1 MPIETRARSQY
12 RRALPQAGIYL
23 ARITNLKDPTRMGG
37 IEVSIE
43 RGLPN
48 NANLEGETYPV
59 RYVTPFYGV
68 TNVAF
73 EGTDPRKF
81 DDVQKS
87 YGFWMVPPDIGTQIL
102 VVFIDGHPT
111 GYWIGCLMDEFQNSM
126 LPGLAATQNVYLTP
140 EQQLKYGTKNL
151 PSAEFLKR
159 NIKELINPDAQF
171 KPVHPFADRLLAQGL
186 LLDNIRGVTSSS
198 ARRETPS
205 KVFGI
210 STPGPIDP
218 NGRKALVGKEKKV
231 SVPITR
237 LGGSQF
243 VMDDGDD
250 DGQNELVRIRTRT
263 GHQILLHNS
272 SDLIYI
278 GNSKGT
284 AWIELTSNGKI
295 DIYAQDSVSI
305 HTEADFNFRA
315 GRDINIEAVR
325 NINIKSYNDF
335 NLNVENDYNLL
346 VNNDGKLF
354 FAGKCD
360 KTVNNDYK
368 LTVGNNIEQFANNQ
382 QRITA
387 NNGIDLLSEASIKLN
402 TGADLHF
409 GAVGNSYTSAAQIHL
424 NGPPAEEAVSAT
436 SAVKP
441 TPLSMFSLPFRTN
454 EAGWING
461 NFYKAGNISSI
472 MQRVPTHEPWDQHE
486 NINPEKY
493 SFDATDVLVS
503 TTEAARSGAI
513 PTANDPPPP
522 PPSNEDQPADWSK
535 DESFIK
541 KVKEV
546 SKELGCN
553 FVDLLACMSFE
564 TGRTFDP
571 AKRNGIGATGLIQFI
586 RPVAV
591 ELGTTT
597 DYLATL
603 TRTQQ
608 MVWVEKYFKRGP
620 IRRVT
625 TPSLE
630 DLYMAILWPVA
641 VGKPNDYVIFKAGTK
656 AYSQN
661 AGLDIGKKGFITKE
675 DAATKVRQHLPY
687 VNQQLSNA
695 GIT

>member
-1 MPIETRARSQY
+1 MSIENRARNQY
-12 RRALPQAGIYL
+12 RRSLPPSGIYTG
-23 ARITNLKDPTRMGG
+23 RITSLKDTTRMGS
-37 IEVSIE
+37 IEVAIE

-48 NANLEGETYPV
+48 NANLEGETCPV
-59 RYVTPFYGV
+59 RYVSPYYGV
-68 TNVAF
+68 TNSF
-73 EGTDPRKF
+73 YEGTDPRKF
-81 DDVQKS
+81 EDVQKS
-87 YGFWMVPPDIGTQIL
+87 YGFWMVPPDIGTRIL

-111 GYWIGCLMDEFQNSM
+111 GYWLGCLMDEFQNFM
-126 LPGLAATQNVYLTP
+126 IPGLAASQDVYLTP

-151 PSAEFLKR
+151 PVAEFLHR
-159 NIKELINPDAQF
+159 NKKDIVDPDSQF

-198 ARRETPS
+198 ARREIPS

-210 STPGPIDP
+210 STPGPLDP
-218 NGRKALVGKEKKV
+218 NGRKALVGKEQKV

-243 VMDDGDD
+243 VMDDGDEN
-250 DGQNELVRIRTRT
+250 GQNELVRIRTRT

-278 GNSKGT
+278 ANSQGT

-295 DIYAQDSVSI
+295 DVYAQDSVSI
-305 HTEADFNFRA
+305 HSEADFNFRA
-315 GRDINIEAVR
+315 KRDINLEAVR
-325 NINIKSYNDF
+325 NINIKSYNDI
-335 NLNVENDYNLL
+335 NVNVENDYNLL

-354 FAGKCD
+354 FAGKSD
-360 KTVNNDYK
+360 TTVNNSYK
-368 LTVGNNIEQFANNQ
+368 LTVGADIEQFANDK
-382 QRITA
+382 IFLTA
-387 NNGIDLLSEASIKLN
+387 NNGVDLLAEGSIKLN
-402 TGADLHF
+402 SGADFHF
-409 GAVGNSYTSAAQIHL
+409 GASGNSYTTAAQIHL
-424 NGPPAEEAVSAT
+424 NGPPAAEADSAGV
-436 SAVKP
+436 AAKP
-441 TPLSMFSLPFRTN
+441 EPLPMFSLPYRTN
-454 EAGWING
+454 DVGWING

-486 NINPEKY
+486 NINPEKF
-493 SFDATDVLVS
+493 STDATDVFIS
-503 TTEAARSGAI
+503 TTEAARNGSV
-513 PTANDPPPP
+513 PVANDPPPP
-522 PPSNEDQPADWSK
+522 PNGDQPAEWSK
-535 DESFIK
+535 DTDFIE

-546 SKELGCN
+546 SKSLGCN
-553 FVDLLACMSFE
+553 YVDLLACMSFE

-620 IRRVT
+620 IRRISS
-625 TPSLE
+625 PNLE

-641 VGKPNDYVIFKAGTK
+641 VGKPNDYVIFRAGTK

-661 AGLDIGKKGFITKE
+661 AGLDIGKKGYITKE
-675 DAATKVRQHLPY
+675 DSATKVRQHLPY
-687 VNQQLSNA
+687 VQQQLANA